1 MGNNHHD
8 VELSFDDLVR
18 ACDNQSNWILSLI
31 DESVIPVEQE
41 PQLARYTGY
50 HMAIARRAWRIH
62 RDFNASASATALI
75 LQLLD
80 ELEDLRRRS

>member
-1 MGNNHHD
+1 MNNNQQD
-8 VELSFDDLVR
+8 IELSFDDLVR

-31 DESVIPVEQE
+31 AESVIPVEQE

-62 RDFNASASATALI
+62 RDFDASASATALI

-80 ELEDLRRRS
+80 EVEELRRRN